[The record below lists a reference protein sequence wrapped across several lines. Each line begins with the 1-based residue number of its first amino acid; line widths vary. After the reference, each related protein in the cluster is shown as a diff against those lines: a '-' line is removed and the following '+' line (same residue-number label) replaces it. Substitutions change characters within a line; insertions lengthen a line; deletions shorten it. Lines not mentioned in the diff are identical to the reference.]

1 MKSSFQN
8 LLPSAVVLSVC
19 LFFASCGNSPEDGAA
34 TGASQESSS
43 DKPLVHVTNY
53 PLLYFAERIGGDLIE
68 LHFLAGKKKGDPS
81 FWKPTDEE
89 ILQMQGADLVLINGA
104 TYEKWLDAVSL
115 PTNVTYDTSDAFAGE
130 FLSSGEVI
138 THSHGEDGEHTHG
151 GIAGTTWM
159 DFQQAIW
166 QAEEVHRA
174 LSEFDPENESA
185 YTEGFNS
192 LADDLDALHQEFKAV
207 GLRLKEVP
215 LVGSHPVYQYLARR
229 YYLGIESVH
238 WEPDVAPG
246 DEGVNELKE
255 ILETHPA
262 KWMIWEGSPIEKSV
276 KLLEGMGI
284 DSVVIDPCG
293 NRPDSGDWLTVMR
306 ENLENLKTVAIP
318 TP

>member
-1 MKSSFQN
+1 MVLAGCLFLSSCFDLADNGEEASGSAEKSS
-8 LLPSAVVLSVC
+8 
-19 LFFASCGNSPEDGAA
+19 G
-34 TGASQESSS
+34 
-43 DKPLVHVTNY
+43 KPVVHVTNY
-53 PLLYFAERIGGDLIE
+53 PLFYFAERIGGDRIE
-68 LHFLAGKKKGDPS
+68 LFFLAGEKKGDPS

-89 ILQMQGADLVLINGA
+89 VLQMQGADLILINGA
-104 TYEKWLDAVSL
+104 TYEKWMDLVSL
-115 PTNVTYDTSDAFAGE
+115 PTNSTYDTSDAFAGE

-138 THSHGEDGEHTHG
+138 THSHGEGGEHTHG

-174 LSEFDPENESA
+174 LCEFDPENEPA

-192 LADDLDALHQEFKAV
+192 LADELDALHQEFKMA

-238 WEPDVAPG
+238 WEPYAAPG
-246 DEGVNELKE
+246 EEGINELRE

-262 KWMIWEGSPIEKSV
+262 PWMIWEGAPIDESV

-284 DSVVIDPCG
+284 ESVVIDPCG
-293 NRPDSGDWLTVMR
+293 NRPDTGDWMTVMR
-306 ENLENLKTVAIP
+306 QNLENLKSITIP
-318 TP
+318 AP